1 MNKGCKY
8 LFEFVISFPLD
19 KYPEI
24 ELLDHMI
31 VLFFMF
37 WEMWNLSIM
46 SKRFYIQ
53 GVFYQVTA
61 L

>member
-1 MNKGCKY
+1 MCVCVCVCVCFCCFHGLAIMSSVTMNKGCKY

-37 WEMWNLSIM
+37 
-46 SKRFYIQ
+46 
-53 GVFYQVTA
+53 
-61 L
+61 

>member
-8 LFEFVISFPLD
+8 LFELISFPLD

-37 WEMWNLSIM
+37 
-46 SKRFYIQ
+46 
-53 GVFYQVTA
+53 
-61 L
+61 